1 MSRSIH
7 RGTRYALDPARATV
21 PRPVIAGALS
31 IAAAL
36 VALAF
41 PVRASAQFTGQ
52 VSATAEFQSNS
63 NVFDLTRGQAPP
75 VYTGETRRSDTYY
88 SYGAQLE
95 GRYDW
100 SRQEF
105 FAKVNMS
112 RYSYQRFTRL
122 NHNSYGVDTG
132 WNWKLGDALDGKL
145 EVTRTR
151 SMVPFYNLLGA
162 PPELTIATD
171 QRETAQVGLKLNSRW
186 KIVSEAYAS
195 RADQP
200 VAAAP
205 NLRVY
210 ENGVKSELDYLGVA
224 GITSGLMA
232 GYLAGEYLGSQ
243 GSQYQLDPTYNQ
255 RTAGMVAKYERARSA
270 LNGQAGYTRRASG
283 TTSNSTSGFTGLLE
297 FTYQLTPRTRIK
309 AKADR
314 AINNY
319 VLNQSAEIDTDLGA
333 NILWQATYKTG
344 VSLGYTFSYRDFP
357 RQGNDPVGS
366 LRVDIQEA
374 VTLNIDYQ
382 PRKWLLIRPYANV
395 QTRRSTYVGGHYS
408 SNVYGIDVTVRF
420 PDRPPLRK

>member
-1 MSRSIH
+1 
-7 RGTRYALDPARATV
+7 
-21 PRPVIAGALS
+21 
-31 IAAAL
+31 
-36 VALAF
+36 
-41 PVRASAQFTGQ
+41 
-52 VSATAEFQSNS
+52 
-63 NVFDLTRGQAPP
+63 
-75 VYTGETRRSDTYY
+75 
-88 SYGAQLE
+88 
-95 GRYDW
+95 
-100 SRQEF
+100 
-105 FAKVNMS
+105 
-112 RYSYQRFTRL
+112 
-122 NHNSYGVDTG
+122 
-132 WNWKLGDALDGKL
+132 
-145 EVTRTR
+145 
-151 SMVPFYNLLGA
+151 
-162 PPELTIATD
+162 
-171 QRETAQVGLKLNSRW
+171 
-186 KIVSEAYAS
+186 
-195 RADQP
+195 
-200 VAAAP
+200 
-205 NLRVY
+205 
-210 ENGVKSELDYLGVA
+210 
-224 GITSGLMA
+224 
-232 GYLAGEYLGSQ
+232 
-243 GSQYQLDPTYNQ
+243 
-255 RTAGMVAKYERARSA
+255 MVAKYERARSA